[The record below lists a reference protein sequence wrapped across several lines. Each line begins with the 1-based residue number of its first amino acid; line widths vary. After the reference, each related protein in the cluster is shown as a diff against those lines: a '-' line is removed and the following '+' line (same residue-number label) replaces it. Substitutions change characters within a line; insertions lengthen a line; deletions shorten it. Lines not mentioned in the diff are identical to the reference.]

1 VESFYEAE
9 EEKQKNLTNSS
20 LFLQKG
26 FTPLHEAARHGHVK
40 TVELLLH
47 HYPSPDP
54 PGKVGLIAC
63 GGGGDGIQ
71 LNVILLR
78 TSFCSMG

>member
-1 VESFYEAE
+1 MVFYCGEFLSSRRREAE
-9 EEKQKNLTNSS
+9 NLTNST

-63 GGGGDGIQ
+63 GGEGM
-71 LNVILLR
+71 VY
-78 TSFCSMG
+78 S

>member
-1 VESFYEAE
+1 MLKRVFIKIVFVQRLKMFTYF
-9 EEKQKNLTNSS
+9 LV
-20 LFLQKG
+20 LQKG

-54 PGKVGLIAC
+54 PGKV
-63 GGGGDGIQ
+63 
-71 LNVILLR
+71 
-78 TSFCSMG
+78 SFNR